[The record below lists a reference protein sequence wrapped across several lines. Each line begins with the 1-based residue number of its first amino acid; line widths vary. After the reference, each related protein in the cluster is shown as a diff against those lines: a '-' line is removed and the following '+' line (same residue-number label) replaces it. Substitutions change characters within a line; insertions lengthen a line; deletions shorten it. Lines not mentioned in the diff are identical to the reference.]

1 MDLGPEG
8 VHVIS
13 KYLMEPLAILSK
25 LCLSNNHFIG
35 REAGEALS
43 NMLAINSTLLE
54 LDVSSAMQVGS
65 PGYKQ
70 IAHQHEVGADGPDFG
85 CAIAPG
91 LVANQTLTSLDV
103 SHNYLVCQSSGIEGV
118 QNKGDLVEY
127 QGSQRPVAQSSS
139 KKYHVWVFDG
149 ISRFADAIKNNKAL
163 TQLNI
168 EKNSLGAEGAKR
180 VASALESNAVLTQ
193 LNAAHN
199 NLGEMVLPE
208 GWTVVGSLYHFGEK
222 YKHAGGTE
230 RKIHPGTAEGAI
242 ALASAVKGNCVL
254 TSLNLST
261 NCLLSEGGATP
272 FADALKS
279 NRVLLKLNL
288 SENGLLTPLSGE

>member
-1 MDLGPEG
+1 M
-8 VHVIS
+8 
-13 KYLMEPLAILSK
+13 
-25 LCLSNNHFIG
+25 
-35 REAGEALS
+35 
-43 NMLAINSTLLE
+43 
-54 LDVSSAMQVGS
+54 
-65 PGYKQ
+65 
-70 IAHQHEVGADGPDFG
+70 
-85 CAIAPG
+85 
-91 LVANQTLTSLDV
+91 
-103 SHNYLVCQSSGIEGV
+103 
-118 QNKGDLVEY
+118 
-127 QGSQRPVAQSSS
+127 
-139 KKYHVWVFDG
+139 FDG
-149 ISRFADAIKNNKAL
+149 IQDFANAIKNNKAL

-168 EKNSLGAEGAKR
+168 EENALGAEGTKR

-208 GWTVVGSLYHFGEK
+208 GWTVVGSLYHSGEK

-288 SENGLLTPLSGE
+288 SENGLLTPISGE